1 MQKTYVPIPL
11 FLGCA
16 SSNFPFIEETFDSLT
31 TYKMLCKIAG
41 VVNTIQEYL
50 QDLDF
55 DQYTEYVD
63 QQIANLKLYIDS
75 QDENIK
81 NYVDQQ
87 VQQAKNYTDE
97 EIAKLNLSL
106 LQYINTQI
114 QNLKEYSDAQDVLL
128 KNYIDEEVLKLY
140 KEIEEIATKGIKVY
154 NPTTGQ
160 YDYLQNTIND
170 LYTYLRYYGIT
181 ANEFDTLS
189 LTAQEFD
196 NKLITARDFDL
207 YAKQILMINWC
218 CKMYSPITGEIDPIS
233 QVVNEL
239 ASLHK
244 TEITAQEFDN
254 LDLTAQ
260 EFDDKNI
267 SAYDFDWQGKVLLS
281 A

>member
-11 FLGCA
+11 FFGCA
-16 SSNFPFIEETFDSLT
+16 NGNFPFIEETFDSLT

-41 VVNTIQEYL
+41 VVNTIQDYL

-55 DQYTEYVD
+55 DQYKEYVD
-63 QQIANLKLYIDS
+63 QQITNLKIYVDS
-75 QDENIK
+75 QDANIR

-128 KNYIDEEVLKLY
+128 KNYIDEEILKLY
-140 KEIEEIATKGIKVY
+140 KEIEEIATKGIRVY

-181 ANEFDTLS
+181 ANEFDTLA

-218 CKMYSPITGEIDPIS
+218 CKMYSPITGEIEPIS

-260 EFDDKNI
+260 AFDDKNI

>member
-11 FLGCA
+11 FFGCA
-16 SSNFPFIEETFDSLT
+16 NGNFPFIEETFDSLT

-55 DQYTEYVD
+55 DQYKEYVD
-63 QQIANLKLYIDS
+63 QQITNLKIYVDS
-75 QDENIK
+75 QDASIR

-114 QNLKEYSDAQDVLL
+114 QKLKEYSDAQDVLL

-140 KEIEEIATKGIKVY
+140 KEIEKIATKGIKVY
-154 NPTTGQ
+154 DPTTGK
-160 YDYLQNTIND
+160 YDYLQNTLNN

-181 ANEFDTLS
+181 ANEFDSLG
-189 LTAQEFD
+189 LTAQNYD
-196 NKLITARDFDL
+196 DKLITAREFDL
-207 YAKQILMINWC
+207 FSKQILMINWC
-218 CKMYSPITGEIDPIS
+218 CEMYSPITGEVEKIS
-233 QVVNEL
+233 QIINEL

-244 TEITAQEFDN
+244 TEITAIEFDN
-254 LDLTAQ
+254 LDLTA
-260 EFDDKNI
+260 ENFDNKDLT
-267 SAYDFDWQGKVLLS
+267 AYQFDWQGKVLLT